1 MLRFKIDV
9 LKTLK
14 EKGYNTTTIR
24 KDSLLSEG
32 ALQQIR
38 KGVVPGTKSIDKI
51 CTLLKCQ
58 PGKIIEWVPG
68 KDQE

>member
-9 LKTLK
+9 LKALK

-58 PGKIIEWVPG
+58 PSKIIEWVPG
-68 KDQE
+68 ADQE

>member
-68 KDQE
+68 SDQE